1 MSDDIWNYPETVG
14 RLDLTGFRVEAA
26 DGGIGKV
33 DETSHDDDAGYIVVD
48 TGPWIFGS
56 KVLLPAAL
64 IDRIDRDDEAVYVS
78 RTKDEIERAPKF
90 DENQYRDENYR
101 TAIAAYYGGGAG
113 DAAGDRG

>member
-26 DGGIGKV
+26 DGSIGKV
-33 DETSHDDDAGYIVVD
+33 DQTSHDDDAGYIVVD
-48 TGPWIFGS
+48 TGTWIFGR

-64 IDRIDRDDEAVYVS
+64 IDRVDRDDEAVYVN
-78 RTKDEIERAPKF
+78 RTKDEIERAPEF

-101 TAIAAYYGGGAG
+101 TAIAAYYSGAG
-113 DAAGDRG
+113 DAAGDRE